1 MAGDKETSR
10 GARGTKI
17 VQDFPRDDSSL
28 DIKTPH
34 GKELGGSDRNLAH
47 SISGCSVAPEK

>member
-1 MAGDKETSR
+1 MAGDKETAR

-47 SISGCSVAPEK
+47 SISGCAVAPEK